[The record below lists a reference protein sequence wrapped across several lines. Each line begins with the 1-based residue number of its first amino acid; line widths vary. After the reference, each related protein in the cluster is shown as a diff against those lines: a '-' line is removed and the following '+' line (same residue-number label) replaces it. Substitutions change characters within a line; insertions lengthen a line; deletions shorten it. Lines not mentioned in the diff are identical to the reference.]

1 MKRPNTKGAKD
12 DCMKAQAKESPDVDL
27 SGLFCRQP
35 WDNCEVT
42 NGGTVKCCCS
52 YWMPD
57 NFGKL
62 GESSLEEIMNSDK
75 AQKIRASILD
85 GSYSF
90 CNKAGCQVIQ
100 SNSLIPV
107 EDILNPDIERIET
120 PRVKLNPQ
128 EKKYYADIITNK
140 KTKIGPTALRVVNFL
155 WDDSCNLECPSCRI
169 GKILYIDGP
178 IYQQRLDI
186 QEKVMKYVF
195 DNYNGQIIKFTIT
208 GSGDPFGSKIF
219 RDFLMSFDGKQWPN
233 IEIMFMTNGV
243 MFTEKMWNSMSKCH
257 DNIKGA
263 KVSIDAAT
271 EETYN
276 KVRVGGNWTQ
286 LMENLKMLSK
296 LKKDKLK
303 TFRVLSLDFVVQK
316 ENFTEMPNYVRL
328 AKSLGAE
335 VLFKML
341 ADWGTWDRETFQK
354 NAIWMSNNEYYEE
367 FMEVLR
373 DPIFKEE
380 ARRVKFGNL
389 TSFFGKA
396 NTKEGN
402 KND

>member
-1 MKRPNTKGAKD
+1 MKERPNIKGAKD
-12 DCMKAQAKESPDVDL
+12 DCMKSQAKESSDVDL

-35 WDNCEVT
+35 WDNCEVDGA
-42 NGGTVKCCCS
+42 GGVKCCCS

-57 NFGKL
+57 NFGQL
-62 GESSLEEIMNSDK
+62 GESSLEEVMDSDK

-90 CNKAGCQVIQ
+90 CNKAGCELIQ
-100 SNSLIPV
+100 SNRLIPV
-107 EDILNPDIERIET
+107 EDILNPDLKVSGMSE
-120 PRVKLNPQ
+120 Q
-128 EKKYYADIITNK
+128 DKKYYADIITNK
-140 KTKIGPTALRVVNFL
+140 KTKVEPRSLRSVNFL
-155 WDDSCNLECPSCRI
+155 WDDSCNLQCPSCRI
-169 GKILYIDGP
+169 GKILYVDGP
-178 IYQQRLDI
+178 IYQKRLDI

-195 DNYNGQIIKFTIT
+195 DNYNGQRIKFTIT

-243 MFTEKMWNSMSKCH
+243 MFTEKIWNSMSKCH
-257 DNIKGA
+257 DNIIGA

-276 KVRVGGNWTQ
+276 KVRVGGNWAR

-296 LKKDKLK
+296 LVKDKSK

-316 ENFTEMPNYVRL
+316 ENFTEMPDYVRL
-328 AKSLGAE
+328 AKSLGAS

-341 ADWGTWDRETFQK
+341 VDWGTWDKETFQK
-354 NAIWMSNNEYYEE
+354 NAIWMSNNEHYEQ
-367 FMEVLR
+367 FIEVLR

-380 ARRVKFGNL
+380 AKRIRFGNL
-389 TSFFGKA
+389 TSFFEKA
-396 NTKEGN
+396 NKG
-402 KND
+402 KS

>member
-1 MKRPNTKGAKD
+1 MKERPNEYNAALDG
-12 DCMKAQAKESPDVDL
+12 CMEAQAKEIPDVDL

-42 NGGTVKCCCS
+42 KGGTVQCCCS

-57 NFGKL
+57 NFGDLK
-62 GESSLEEIMNSDK
+62 ESSLEEVMNSDK

-90 CNKAGCQVIQ
+90 CNKAGCELIQ
-100 SNSLIPV
+100 SNRLIPV
-107 EDILNPDIERIET
+107 EDILNPDLKVNGVSE
-120 PRVKLNPQ
+120 Q
-128 EKKYYADIITNK
+128 DKKYYADIITNK
-140 KTKIGPTALRVVNFL
+140 KTKVEPRSLRVVNFL
-155 WDDSCNLECPSCRI
+155 WDESCNLECPSCRI
-169 GKILYIDGP
+169 GKILYVDGP
-178 IYQQRLDI
+178 IYQRSLDL

-195 DNYNGQIIKFTIT
+195 NNYNGQIIELIIT
-208 GSGDPFGSKIF
+208 GSGDPFASKIF

-233 IEIMFMTNGV
+233 IEIIFMTNGV

-257 DNIKGA
+257 DNIRGA

-276 KVRVGGNWTQ
+276 KVRVGGNWVR

-296 LKKDKLK
+296 LVKDKSK
-303 TFRVLSLDFVVQK
+303 AFDLSLDFVVQK
-316 ENFTEMPNYVRL
+316 ENFTEMPDYVRL
-328 AKSLGAE
+328 AKSIGAS

-354 NAIWMSNNEYYEE
+354 NAIWMSNNEHYEH

-380 ARRVKFGNL
+380 AKRIRFGNL
-389 TSFFGKA
+389 TSFFEKA
-396 NTKEGN
+396 NSRP
-402 KND
+402 